1 LIKYGAKNKIW
12 DGVITLKVQME
23 TQLKISTTFDTLC
36 GLYKCGAGLEI
47 NKKMKE
53 NIESH

>member
-36 GLYKCGAGLEI
+36 ELYKCGAGLEI